1 MMTTPWLRI
10 GEAAQYAKC
19 GRKLLYRAVAAGR
32 LRAARVGGRR
42 EIRTRREWLD
52 EWLEA
57 TVGDAA
63 QLVVPFAA
71 RGRGNR
77 AA

>member
-1 MMTTPWLRI
+1 MTMSPWLRI
-10 GEAAQYAKC
+10 GEAAQYVRC
-19 GRKLLYRAVAAGR
+19 GRKLLYREVAAGR

-52 EWLEA
+52 EWLQA

-63 QLVVPFAA
+63 QVVVSFVA
-71 RGRGNR
+71 RRRSDR

>member
-1 MMTTPWLRI
+1 MTTTPWLRI
-10 GEAAQYAKC
+10 GEAAEYARC
-19 GRKLLYRAVAAGR
+19 GRKLLYREVAAGR

-52 EWLEA
+52 EWLQA

-63 QLVVPFAA
+63 QSVVPFVP

-77 AA
+77 VA